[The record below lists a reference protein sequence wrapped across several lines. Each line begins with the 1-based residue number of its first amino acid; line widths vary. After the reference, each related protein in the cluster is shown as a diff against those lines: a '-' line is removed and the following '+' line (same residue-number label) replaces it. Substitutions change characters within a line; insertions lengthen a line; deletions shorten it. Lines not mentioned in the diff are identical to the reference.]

1 MTTFRRVILVV
12 LDSAGIG
19 AMPDAADWGDEGSD
33 TLGHVLESQSPAIPN
48 LRKLGIANI
57 RPLPNLDP
65 LPKPAGSFGKAA
77 IASSG
82 KDTTAGHWEM
92 AGIITDIPFPTYP
105 SGFPP
110 RIIERFESEIGRK
123 ILGNKPASGTEI
135 IKDLGEEHVRT
146 GRPIVYTSAD
156 SVFQVA
162 AHEEVVAPE
171 ELYRMCETAREL
183 YRSPPYLVGRVIA
196 RPFTGRPGSFRRTAG
211 RRDFSLPPP
220 GPTLLD
226 DLAAAGLPVVAVGK
240 IKDIFTGR
248 GVTAHVPASGN
259 EGILEAV
266 IKTASAADRGLVL
279 GNLVDFDML
288 YGHRNDPSGFARA
301 LEAFDRELPRLRQ
314 AALGRG
320 RGVLVLTADHGC
332 DPTTPSTDHS
342 REYVPVL
349 LEGAGV
355 SPGVDLGTRG
365 SLADLAATIAD
376 LLGLRA
382 YRGAGLS
389 FAAALGRP

>member
-1 MTTFRRVILVV
+1 MVITV
-12 LDSAGIG
+12 LDGVGVG
-19 AMPDAADWGDEGSD
+19 ALPDAARYGDEGSH
-33 TLGHVLESQSPAIPN
+33 TLGNMARAVGG
-48 LRKLGIANI
+48 LR
-57 RPLPNLDP
+57 LPNLEAMGLGLVADILGVARRP
-65 LPKPAGSFGKAA
+65 PAGAA
-77 IASSG
+77 GRMAELSPG
-82 KDTTAGHWEM
+82 KDTLTGHWELT
-92 AGIITDIPFPTYP
+92 GLVSRDPIPTYP
-105 SGFPP
+105 GGFPEAMLAP
-110 RIIERFESEIGRK
+110 FERAIGRRA
-123 ILGNKPASGTEI
+123 LGNRAASGTEI
-135 IKDLGEEHVRT
+135 IEELGREHLET

-162 AHEEVVAPE
+162 AHEEVVPPE